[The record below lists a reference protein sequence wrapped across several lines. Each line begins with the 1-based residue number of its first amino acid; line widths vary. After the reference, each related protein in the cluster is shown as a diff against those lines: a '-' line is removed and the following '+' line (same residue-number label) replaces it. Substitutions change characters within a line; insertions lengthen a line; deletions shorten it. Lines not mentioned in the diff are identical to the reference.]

1 MGVIVRGRV
10 VIAIV
15 LLVGVLPAG
24 AANRSSPLRAS
35 ADFDATGKMTNQVP
49 KGWIS
54 SSSYNQARGTF
65 VIDFATG
72 LFSTTPSCR
81 VSNQGTRIP
90 GKQSPDLS
98 FDAFPQPVSA
108 YPDDVVILNS
118 ITPKRDSHSLPASE
132 VVCVGTP

>member
-15 LLVGVLPAG
+15 LLVGALPAG

-35 ADFDATGKMTNQVP
+35 ANFDATGKITSQVP

-54 SSSYNQARGTF
+54 SSSYDQAKGTL
-65 VIDFATG
+65 VIGFATG
-72 LFSTTPSCR
+72 LFSTTPSCTI
-81 VSNQGTRIP
+81 SNQGTRIS

-108 YPDDVVILNS
+108 YPDGVVILNS
-118 ITPKRDSHSLPASE
+118 ITPRGDSHSLPASE